1 MVGGESTAGCRSC
14 LPQRSNPVTIT
25 VLIADDQL
33 LLRAGFRKLLDGE
46 PGISVVADVGNG
58 QQAIQQVEQLRP
70 DVVLMDIRMPILDGI
85 EATRQITARFPG
97 TAVLVL
103 TTYDLDEY
111 VYAALDAGASGFLL
125 KDSPPDELIA
135 ALRVVAR
142 GDALI
147 APAITRRL
155 IAEFSARA
163 PRADTRPLP
172 PISDRE
178 RQVLIGVARG
188 LSNSELA
195 AELFIGEATV
205 KTHVSSLLTKL
216 ACRDRVQLVVCA
228 YEHGVVRP
236 GST

>member
-1 MVGGESTAGCRSC
+1 VTAVA
-14 LPQRSNPVTIT
+14 LK

-46 PGISVVADVGNG
+46 QDITVVGDVGDG
-58 QQAIQQVEQLRP
+58 LQAVEQVGELEP
-70 DVVLMDIRMPILDGI
+70 DVVLMDIRMPVLDGI
-85 EATRQITARFPG
+85 EATRRITARFPG

-111 VYAALDAGASGFLL
+111 VYSALEAGASGFLL
-125 KDSPPDELIA
+125 KDCLPDELIA
-135 ALRVVAR
+135 AIRIVAR

-155 IAEFSARA
+155 IVEFTARA
-163 PRADTRPLP
+163 ARAGTRALP

-178 RQVLIGVARG
+178 REVLISVARG
-188 LSNSELA
+188 LSNTELA

-216 ACRDRVQLVVCA
+216 GCRDRVQLVVRA
-228 YEHGVVRP
+228 YEAGLVVP
-236 GST
+236 GLG

>member
-1 MVGGESTAGCRSC
+1 VA
-14 LPQRSNPVTIT
+14 LK

-46 PGISVVADVGNG
+46 QDITVVGDVGDG
-58 QQAIQQVEQLRP
+58 LQAVEQVGHLEP
-70 DVVLMDIRMPILDGI
+70 DVVLMDIRMPVLDGI
-85 EATRQITARFPG
+85 EATRRITARFPG

-111 VYAALDAGASGFLL
+111 VYAALEAGASGFLL
-125 KDSPPDELIA
+125 KDCLPDELIA
-135 ALRVVAR
+135 AIRIVAR

-155 IAEFSARA
+155 IVEFTARA
-163 PRADTRPLP
+163 ARAGARALP

-178 RQVLIGVARG
+178 REVLIGVARG
-188 LSNSELA
+188 LSNAELA

-216 ACRDRVQLVVCA
+216 GCRDRVQLVVRA
-228 YEHGVVRP
+228 YEAGLVVP
-236 GST
+236 GSG